1 MVWRNSPSE
10 SHFSSSVLSKY
21 LNAELELK
29 LAFTLVRMQTVF
41 LVDLIEIF
49 ALTVSAGGISE
60 PPMNSRGFK
69 PSTSLGAA
77 ARPPLWTSHL
87 FQNTC
92 VFEKS
97 WPSVESTGF
106 LRGRWL
112 WLGDSVSLCSR
123 GDQILEA
130 DSVSLRHAALSE
142 AYAILSECGPGP
154 VSLIISRHPNPKV
167 RRKSVTVSGLFS
179 SGTVIWVLL
188 SEKQKMKK
196 MAFSLYGMY
205 CARCQDCND
214 ASQFCKS

>member
-10 SHFSSSVLSKY
+10 SHFSSSVLNKY

-29 LAFTLVRMQTVF
+29 LAFTLVWMKTVF

-49 ALTVSAGGISE
+49 ALTVSAEGISE
-60 PPMNSRGFK
+60 PHSWTREDLNHSHHWEQH
-69 PSTSLGAA
+69 L
-77 ARPPLWTSHL
+77 LWKSCP

-97 WPSVESTGF
+97 WPSVESTFF
-106 LRGRWL
+106 LHGRWL

-167 RRKSVTVSGLFS
+167 RQKWVSVSGLFS

-188 SEKQKMKK
+188 SLKQKMKK
-196 MAFSLYGMY
+196 IAFSWYGMY
-205 CARCQDCND
+205 CARCQDCNG
-214 ASQFCKS
+214 AFQFCIS